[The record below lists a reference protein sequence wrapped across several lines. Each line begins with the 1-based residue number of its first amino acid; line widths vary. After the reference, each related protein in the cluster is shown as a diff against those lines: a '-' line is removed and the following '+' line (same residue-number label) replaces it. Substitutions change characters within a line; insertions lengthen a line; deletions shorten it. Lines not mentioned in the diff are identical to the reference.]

1 MTFQYILTIVDTLS
15 VQSTAPTS
23 RDDPYFDKLLAM
35 TLPTEIIPS
44 DASTLL
50 DTSKHADC
58 LLLDCRTEEEYSI
71 AKIAQSKLIPMQE
84 IPGRLDELEPWKQ
97 KRLVVHCHHGVR
109 SLRVAK
115 WLREHGFDNA
125 QSLKGG
131 IEAWRNEIDSSIPA
145 Y

>member
-1 MTFQYILTIVDTLS
+1 
-15 VQSTAPTS
+15 
-23 RDDPYFDKLLAM
+23 M

-44 DASTLL
+44 DASTLFDAL
-50 DTSKHADC
+50 KPADC
-58 LLLDCRTEEEYSI
+58 LLVDCRTEEEYSI
-71 AKIAQSKLIPMQE
+71 AKIAKSKLIPMQE
-84 IPGRLDELEPWKQ
+84 IPGRLDEFEPWRQ

-115 WLREHGFDNA
+115 WLREQGFDNA

>member
-1 MTFQYILTIVDTLS
+1 
-15 VQSTAPTS
+15 
-23 RDDPYFDKLLAM
+23 M

-44 DASTLL
+44 EAATLF
-50 DTSKHADC
+50 DTSKPADC
-58 LLLDCRTEEEYSI
+58 LLLDCRTEEEFSI
-71 AKIAQSKLIPMQE
+71 AKIEKSKLIPMQE
-84 IPGRLDELEPWKQ
+84 IPGRLDELEPWRQ

-115 WLREHGFDNA
+115 WLREQGFENA

>member
-1 MTFQYILTIVDTLS
+1 MDTLRLQFT
-15 VQSTAPTS
+15 VCTI
-23 RDDPYFDKLLAM
+23 REDPYFDKFPNM

-44 DASTLL
+44 DALTLF
-50 DTSKHADC
+50 DTSKSDDC

-84 IPGRLDELEPWKQ
+84 IPERLDELEPWKQ
-97 KRLVVHCHHGVR
+97 KRLVVHCHHGIR

-115 WLREHGFDNA
+115 WLREQGFKNA

-131 IEAWRNEIDSSIPA
+131 IEAWRNEIDSSIPS

>member
-1 MTFQYILTIVDTLS
+1 
-15 VQSTAPTS
+15 
-23 RDDPYFDKLLAM
+23 M

-50 DTSKHADC
+50 DTSGQADC

-84 IPGRLDELEPWKQ
+84 IPERLAELEPWKQ

-131 IEAWRNEIDSSIPA
+131 IEAWRNQIDSSIPA

>member
-1 MTFQYILTIVDTLS
+1 MDTLS

-23 RDDPYFDKLLAM
+23 RDDPYFDKLSTM

-50 DTSKHADC
+50 DTSGQADC

-84 IPGRLDELEPWKQ
+84 IPERLDELEPWKQ
-97 KRLVVHCHHGVR
+97 KRLVVHCHHGIR

-115 WLREHGFDNA
+115 WLREQGFKNA

-131 IEAWRNEIDSSIPA
+131 IEAWRNEIDSSIPS

>member
-1 MTFQYILTIVDTLS
+1 
-15 VQSTAPTS
+15 
-23 RDDPYFDKLLAM
+23 M

-44 DASTLL
+44 EAATLF
-50 DTSKHADC
+50 DTSKTADC
-58 LLLDCRTEEEYSI
+58 LLLDCRTEEEFSI
-71 AKIAQSKLIPMQE
+71 AKIEKSKLIPMQE
-84 IPGRLDELEPWKQ
+84 IPARLDELEPWRQ

-115 WLREHGFDNA
+115 WLREQGFENA

>member
-1 MTFQYILTIVDTLS
+1 
-15 VQSTAPTS
+15 
-23 RDDPYFDKLLAM
+23 M
-35 TLPTEIIPS
+35 TLPTEIIPR
-44 DASTLL
+44 DASTLF
-50 DTSKHADC
+50 DTSKSDDC

-84 IPGRLDELEPWKQ
+84 IPERLDELEPWKQ
-97 KRLVVHCHHGVR
+97 KRLVVHCHHGIR

-115 WLREHGFDNA
+115 WLREQGFKNA

>member
-1 MTFQYILTIVDTLS
+1 
-15 VQSTAPTS
+15 
-23 RDDPYFDKLLAM
+23 M
-35 TLPTEIIPS
+35 TLHTEINPS
-44 DASTLL
+44 DASTLF
-50 DTSKHADC
+50 DGSKPADC

-71 AKIAQSKLIPMQE
+71 AKIAKSKLIPMQE
-84 IPGRLDELEPWKQ
+84 IPERLDELEPWRQ
-97 KRLVVHCHHGVR
+97 KRLIVHCHHGIR

-115 WLREHGFDNA
+115 WLREQGFGNA

>member
-1 MTFQYILTIVDTLS
+1 MDTLRLQFT
-15 VQSTAPTS
+15 VRTI
-23 RDDPYFDKLLAM
+23 REDPYFDKFPIM

-44 DASTLL
+44 DASTLF
-50 DTSKHADC
+50 DTSKSDDC

-84 IPGRLDELEPWKQ
+84 IPERLDELEPWKQ
-97 KRLVVHCHHGVR
+97 KRLVVHCPHGIR
-109 SLRVAK
+109 SLRVTK
-115 WLREHGFDNA
+115 WLREQGFKNA

-131 IEAWRNEIDSSIPA
+131 IEAWRNEIDSSIPS

>member
-1 MTFQYILTIVDTLS
+1 
-15 VQSTAPTS
+15 
-23 RDDPYFDKLLAM
+23 M
-35 TLPTEIIPS
+35 TLPTEINPS

-50 DTSKHADC
+50 NTSKPADC
-58 LLLDCRTEEEYSI
+58 LLLDCRTEEEHSI
-71 AKIAQSKLIPMQE
+71 AKIVKSKLIPMQE
-84 IPGRLDELEPWKQ
+84 IPERLRELEPWRQ

-109 SLRVAK
+109 SLRVAN
-115 WLREHGFDNA
+115 WLREQGFDNA

>member
-1 MTFQYILTIVDTLS
+1 MDTLRLQFT
-15 VQSTAPTS
+15 VRTI
-23 RDDPYFDKLLAM
+23 REDPYFDKFPIM

-44 DASTLL
+44 DASTLF
-50 DTSKHADC
+50 DTSKSDDC

-84 IPGRLDELEPWKQ
+84 IPERLDELEPWKQ
-97 KRLVVHCHHGVR
+97 KRLVVHCHHGIR

-115 WLREHGFDNA
+115 WLREQGFKNA

-131 IEAWRNEIDSSIPA
+131 IEAWTNEIDSSIPS

>member
-1 MTFQYILTIVDTLS
+1 
-15 VQSTAPTS
+15 
-23 RDDPYFDKLLAM
+23 M

-50 DTSKHADC
+50 DTSEQVDC

-84 IPGRLDELEPWKQ
+84 IPERLAELEPWKQ

-131 IEAWRNEIDSSIPA
+131 IEAWRNQIDSSIPA

>member
-1 MTFQYILTIVDTLS
+1 MDTLS

-23 RDDPYFDKLLAM
+23 RDDPYFDKLSTM

-50 DTSKHADC
+50 DTSKQADC

-84 IPGRLDELEPWKQ
+84 IPKRLDELEPWKQ